1 MPPPSL
7 SSPLSIPPL
16 TVSSGGVLSLLIIA
30 DTKLKAMEC
39 AIQVLT
45 FISKNFGKAESR
57 EQIKD
62 WSYLTNILRSLK
74 VTLKKEIARAKD
86 PSATSATTTSHL

>member
-1 MPPPSL
+1 M
-7 SSPLSIPPL
+7 
-16 TVSSGGVLSLLIIA
+16 LIIS

-57 EQIKD
+57 DQVKD
-62 WSYLTNILRSLK
+62 WSYLSNILRGLK
-74 VTLKKEIARAKD
+74 VTLKKEIARAND
-86 PSATSATTTSHL
+86 PSTLTMQNHPH